1 MEDFW
6 KSDIYVA
13 VGHATVVPP
22 TLTYLSVVS
31 RDSVRITLTL
41 AVLNNMEVKT
51 SEIQNVYLTAP
62 CS

>member
-6 KSDIYVA
+6 KSDIYFA
-13 VGHATVVPP
+13 VGRATVVPP